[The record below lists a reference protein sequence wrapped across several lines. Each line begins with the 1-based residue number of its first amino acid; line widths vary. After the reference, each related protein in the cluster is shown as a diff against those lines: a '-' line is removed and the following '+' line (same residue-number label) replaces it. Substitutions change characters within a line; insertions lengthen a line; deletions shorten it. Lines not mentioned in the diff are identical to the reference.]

1 MSATDTSVPA
11 TRRNNLLQDIF
22 ISLPLFLIIDM
33 QRCFHFELALFSCY
47 LTGAVIVSLCVK
59 YNSKL
64 KSGAWFGA
72 HCGLLAAG

>member
-1 MSATDTSVPA
+1 
-11 TRRNNLLQDIF
+11 
-22 ISLPLFLIIDM
+22 M
-33 QRCFHFELALFSCY
+33 QRCFRFELALFSCY
-47 LTGAVIVSLCVK
+47 LTGAVLVSLCVK